1 MDIHILRFESVES
14 TNVTAVQYALDGAD
28 EGTVIVA
35 DQQQGGRGR
44 MKRVWSSP
52 LGGLWFSIILRPKI
66 DPEHVA
72 QVTMVAGIAVATVL
86 RKLYENDSISIKW
99 PNDLLFR
106 NKKVCGILSEMQLN
120 IEGNVDYVV
129 VGIGINVNVD
139 YDDFPTELKGTAAS
153 LNEIFNKKITCSE
166 VLHKILIEFND
177 VYEKWIST
185 GLNVVLQSWG
195 KMNCTIGEK
204 VLVKDDD
211 KVIFS
216 GIAKAIDEKGAIIV
230 VNSDGLMRKFDFGEI
245 SIRNSESVKEVH

>member
-72 QVTMVAGIAVATVL
+72 QVTMVAGIAVAKVL
-86 RKLYENDSISIKW
+86 RKLYENDIISIKW
-99 PNDLLFR
+99 PNDLLVR

-120 IEGNVDYVV
+120 TEGNVDYVV

-245 SIRNSESVKEVH
+245 SIRNSETVKEVH

>member
-66 DPEHVA
+66 DPEHIA
-72 QVTMVAGIAVATVL
+72 QVTMVAGIAVAKVL
-86 RKLYENDSISIKW
+86 RKLYENDIISIKW
-99 PNDLLFR
+99 PNDLLVR

-120 IEGNVDYVV
+120 TEGNVDYVV

-245 SIRNSESVKEVH
+245 SIRNSETVKEVH